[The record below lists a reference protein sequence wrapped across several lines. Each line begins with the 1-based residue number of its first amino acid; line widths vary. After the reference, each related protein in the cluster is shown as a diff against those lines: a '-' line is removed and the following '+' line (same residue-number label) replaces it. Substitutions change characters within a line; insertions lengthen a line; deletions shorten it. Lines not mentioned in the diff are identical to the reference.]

1 MISKALVAASL
12 KPFILSILATGDS
25 YGYEIIQRVQDL
37 TDGQIKWTTGT
48 LYPLLHSLEN
58 KGLVTS
64 FKREAESGPGPKR
77 KYYRITEKGR
87 QSLVTEKQEW
97 FKVHEA
103 LLKLWSPLPGLSPAI

>member
-12 KPFILSILATGDS
+12 KPFILSILASGDS

-37 TDGQIKWTTGT
+37 TDGEIKWTTGT

-64 FKREAESGPGPKR
+64 FKKETESGPGPKR

-97 FKVHEA
+97 LRVHEA
-103 LLKLWSPLPGLSPAI
+103 LLELWAPLPGLSPAT